1 MLISRFGTGFCLQHK
16 DFKVEDKE
24 EALPWGKVFYL
35 EDSRMRASGFQ
46 HRCEVPVGNKEAGSP
61 EKSDPKHGFPR

>member
-46 HRCEVPVGNKEAGSP
+46 HRCEAP
-61 EKSDPKHGFPR
+61 